1 MEEIL
6 LFLRTS
12 LRKHPEEWAFAGQHQ
27 KSGVFG
33 FSLNSS
39 VVNVFIHEP
48 TNHVLMM
55 IEAPENSHTPD
66 RELKI
71 NYYVQLMDEEEYAEE
86 VESIGIFS
94 PDVNFLY
101 QVNENSSIVKTLK
114 FIKYIEIE
122 DEKLL
127 RYENFK
133 GYIIQK
139 IETEKLE
146 KEEALKKKRGKKG
159 RKKNGK
165 GNNLSG

>member
-12 LRKHPEEWAFAGQHQ
+12 LRKHPEEWVFAGQHP
-27 KSGVFG
+27 KSGTFG

-39 VVNVFIHEP
+39 MVNVFIHEP

-55 IEAPENSHTPD
+55 IEAPENSHVPD
-66 RELKI
+66 GELKI
-71 NYYVQLMDEEEYAEE
+71 KYYVQLMDEEEYTDE
-86 VESIGIFS
+86 VETIGIFS

-101 QVNENSSIVKTLK
+101 QVNENSSIIKTLK

-127 RYENFK
+127 KYENFK
-133 GYIIQK
+133 GYVIEK
-139 IETEKLE
+139 LETEKLE
-146 KEEALKKKRGKKG
+146 KEAALNKKRGKKG

-165 GNNLSG
+165 GDNISG